1 MMVTNETKIACRFY
15 RQAFLL
21 RDSSTQP
28 QAALVG
34 MTLYSEQAGE
44 RQKKADSENESA
56 FCKQ

>member
-1 MMVTNETKIACRFY
+1 MVTNEIKIACRFY
-15 RQAFLL
+15 RQAILL

-44 RQKKADSENESA
+44 KKEAGSENESA